1 MKKDA
6 AGVYPYSSIFD
17 AMAKVYFIISRLLN
31 EKELLVSGL
40 GSQRFTLE

>member
-17 AMAKVYFIISRLLN
+17 AMGKVRKITIYRQLK
-31 EKELLVSGL
+31 EKELLDCG
-40 GSQRFTLE
+40 

>member
-17 AMAKVYFIISRLLN
+17 AMAKVVFWYPNIDR
-31 EKELLVSGL
+31 
-40 GSQRFTLE
+40 